1 MLSGVRRA
9 ALCLLPL
16 LRRRGRR
23 PEPSRTDG
31 CTIAQWDR
39 IGPLLLGP
47 VG

>member
-16 LRRRGRR
+16 LGGEDVDLSR
-23 PEPSRTDG
+23 PAPMA
-31 CTIAQWDR
+31 AQWDR

>member
-1 MLSGVRRA
+1 MRRA

-16 LRRRGRR
+16 LLGRRGRR
-23 PEPSRTDG
+23 PEPSRTNG